1 MEVVQLTLSTSMTQT
16 EAAAL
21 YEILNLTCGLDK
33 MNILNFG
40 MDVSDKL
47 KFGSKLYLQSQFKV
61 FKFKSPLRKLSN

>member
-40 MDVSDKL
+40 MDVGDKL